1 MKKGGDKTVVCILYG
16 GEDEAMSLDYFSPS
30 QGKGGESTD
39 LPCWYMVYV
48 SDRSHKSVAIA
59 FAKIL

>member
-1 MKKGGDKTVVCILYG
+1 MIEGGDEKVVCILHG
-16 GEDEAMSLDYFSPS
+16 DEDEAMSLDDFSPF